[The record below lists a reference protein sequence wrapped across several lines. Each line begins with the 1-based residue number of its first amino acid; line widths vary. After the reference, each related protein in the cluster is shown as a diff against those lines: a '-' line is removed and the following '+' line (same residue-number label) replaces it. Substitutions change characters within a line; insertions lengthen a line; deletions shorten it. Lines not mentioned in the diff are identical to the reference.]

1 MKKIMML
8 FAVSLFTV
16 NSFAALNQ
24 TEIISERVVT
34 VSVDISETSLRH
46 SRSGYSAELVKI
58 LIPGLADVT
67 LLDHRNSGEAAP
79 CMATYETNNIVDI
92 VQNNPVIESLPM
104 KITLSKIPIINNE
117 ENICEIMLI
126 ELVESKI
133 RGFRFIHSREQV
145 IASRS
150 VEDCR

>member
-1 MKKIMML
+1 MNKIVL
-8 FAVSLFTV
+8 LLASSLFTV
-16 NSFAALNQ
+16 SSFAALNQ

-34 VSVDISETSLRH
+34 VSVDISQTSLRR
-46 SRSGYSAELVKI
+46 SRSGYSVELVKI
-58 LIPGLADVT
+58 LIPGLAEVT
-67 LLDHRNSGEAAP
+67 LLDHRNIGESAP
-79 CMATYETNNIVDI
+79 CMATYETDNIVDI

-104 KITLSKIPIINNE
+104 KITLSKIPIINKE
-117 ENICEIMLI
+117 KNICEIMLT

-133 RGFRFIHSREQV
+133 RGFNFIHSREQV